1 MSYGEDQLLQISG
14 IQHFVFCRRQWALIH
29 IEQQWAENLLTV
41 SGNIMHKN
49 AHDNNFSEK
58 RKDVIISR
66 GMPVFSYE
74 MGLTGACD
82 IVEFHKSN
90 DGAIIN
96 GYEGL
101 YKIIPVEYKH
111 GEPKESDADVLQVAA
126 QALCLEDMFC
136 TRVEE
141 LHLFYGKTKRRLKV
155 PFDDETRSRLK
166 AVVDEM
172 HMLYD
177 RRYTPRVKPN
187 KSCKSCSLS
196 ELCLPKLTKSGSVS
210 NYIKKALEEDSN
222 EKTS

>member
-1 MSYGEDQLLQISG
+1 MSYSEDQLLQISG

-58 RKDVIISR
+58 RKDIIISR

-74 MGLTGACD
+74 LGLTGECD
-82 IVEFHKSN
+82 IVEFHKSD
-90 DGAIIN
+90 DGAIVN

-111 GEPKESDADVLQVAA
+111 GEPKESDADILQVAA

-136 TRVEE
+136 THIEE
-141 LHLFYGKTKRRLKV
+141 LHLFYGKTKRRLRI
-155 PFDDETRSRLK
+155 PFDDEIRNRLK
-166 AVVDEM
+166 SVVDEM

-196 ELCLPKLTKSGSVS
+196 EFCLPKITKSGSVS